1 MSATVEV
8 ASLRMEEVS
17 TLSRLTLV
25 DRFKQGILSSGFKP
39 DLFKCSDL
47 KSQIRG
53 IHDVRDDQA
62 KTPNRRVRH
71 QGDRNGRHQGRYRA
85 VRSPLPI
92 SSPAGRSDLLRILA
106 EGLERQHDGVGRAE
120 REREVDGDQ
129 SVAEI
134 LQSGCG
140 GSVGGRRGF
149 EEVSVE
155 VH

>member
-17 TLSRLTLV
+17 TPSRLTLV
-25 DRFKQGILSSGFKP
+25 DGFKQGILSSG
-39 DLFKCSDL
+39 
-47 KSQIRG
+47 
-53 IHDVRDDQA
+53 
-62 KTPNRRVRH
+62 
-71 QGDRNGRHQGRYRA
+71 HQGRYRA
-85 VRSPLPI
+85 ARSPLLI
-92 SSPAGRSDLLRILA
+92 SSPAGRSDLLWILA
-106 EGLERQHDGVGRAE
+106 EGLEWQHGGIGRAE

-134 LQSGCG
+134 LRSGCG

-155 VH
+155 VD